1 MNATGWLRKNGKT
14 SSLNKRTTW
23 SSGKNKYDNLLH
35 EVEITVSNQ
44 TTKKT
49 SARAKSASETISKTV
64 MPNPKTVQKAI
75 DQIVNTLNN
84 PEYKDQLTKLTQ
96 ASVNNTVQTA
106 QRLSK
111 ASARMSK
118 LNNEEMTELVSN
130 SVSDMMRLYIQF
142 NTELLTLVQK
152 VSNRAVDIIE
162 KATPTSEETST
173 SEQSGQ

>member
-1 MNATGWLRKNGKT
+1 M
-14 SSLNKRTTW
+14 
-23 SSGKNKYDNLLH
+23 
-35 EVEITVSNQ
+35 EVEITVSDQ

-49 SARAKSASETISKTV
+49 NAKAKHATEANPKTV
-64 MPNPKTVQKAI
+64 MPNPKTVQKAV

-96 ASVNNTVQTA
+96 ASVNTTVQTA
-106 QRLSK
+106 QRFSK
-111 ASARMSK
+111 ATTKMSK

-142 NTELLTLVQK
+142 NSELLTLIQK

-162 KATPTSEETST
+162 KATPTSEETPT
-173 SEQSGQ
+173 EQLAQ

>member
-1 MNATGWLRKNGKT
+1 M
-14 SSLNKRTTW
+14 
-23 SSGKNKYDNLLH
+23 
-35 EVEITVSNQ
+35 EVEITMSKQ

-49 SARAKSASETISKTV
+49 TTRAKSATEAIPKTV

-75 DQIVNTLNN
+75 DQIVTTLNN

-106 QRLSK
+106 QRLGK

-130 SVSDMMRLYIQF
+130 SVSDMMRLYLQF

-162 KATPTSEETST
+162 KATPTTEVTPT
-173 SEQSGQ
+173 EQSAQ

>member
-1 MNATGWLRKNGKT
+1 M
-14 SSLNKRTTW
+14 
-23 SSGKNKYDNLLH
+23 
-35 EVEITVSNQ
+35 EVEITVSSQ

-49 SARAKSASETISKTV
+49 TTRAKRVTEANPKTV

-111 ASARMSK
+111 ASTRMSK

-152 VSNRAVDIIE
+152 VSNRAVDILE
-162 KATPTSEETST
+162 KATPTTEETT
-173 SEQSGQ
+173 AEQSAK

>member
-1 MNATGWLRKNGKT
+1 M
-14 SSLNKRTTW
+14 
-23 SSGKNKYDNLLH
+23 

-49 SARAKSASETISKTV
+49 SAKAKTTTEANPKMV

-75 DQIVNTLNN
+75 DQIANTLNN
-84 PEYKDQLTKLTQ
+84 PETRAQLTKLTQ

-111 ASARMSK
+111 ATARMSK

-162 KATPTSEETST
+162 KATPTTEETT
-173 SEQSGQ
+173 TEQSTQ

>member
-1 MNATGWLRKNGKT
+1 MI
-14 SSLNKRTTW
+14 
-23 SSGKNKYDNLLH
+23 
-35 EVEITVSNQ
+35 VEITVSKQ

-49 SARAKSASETISKTV
+49 SAKTTHTTDAIPKTV

-75 DQIVNTLNN
+75 DQIANTLNN

-152 VSNRAVDIIE
+152 VSNRAVDILE
-162 KATPTSEETST
+162 KATPTTEETT
-173 SEQSGQ
+173 SEQSNQ

>member
-1 MNATGWLRKNGKT
+1 M
-14 SSLNKRTTW
+14 
-23 SSGKNKYDNLLH
+23 
-35 EVEITVSNQ
+35 EVEITVSAQ
-44 TTKKT
+44 TTKKP
-49 SARAKSASETISKTV
+49 SARTTKRAAEVNPKPV

-75 DQIVNTLNN
+75 DQIVSTLNN

-111 ASARMSK
+111 VTARMGK
-118 LNNEEMTELVSN
+118 LDNEEMTELVSN
-130 SVSDMMRLYIQF
+130 SVADMMRLYIQF

-162 KATPTSEETST
+162 KAAPNTEETN
-173 SEQSGQ
+173 SEPSS

>member
-1 MNATGWLRKNGKT
+1 M
-14 SSLNKRTTW
+14 
-23 SSGKNKYDNLLH
+23 
-35 EVEITVSNQ
+35 SNQ

-49 SARAKSASETISKTV
+49 SSKAKSTTEANPKTV

-75 DQIVNTLNN
+75 DQIANTLNN
-84 PEYKDQLTKLTQ
+84 PETREQLTKLTQ

-118 LNNEEMTELVSN
+118 LSNEEMTELVSN

-162 KATPTSEETST
+162 KATPATEETPT
-173 SEQSGQ
+173 EQSAQ

>member
-1 MNATGWLRKNGKT
+1 M
-14 SSLNKRTTW
+14 
-23 SSGKNKYDNLLH
+23 
-35 EVEITVSNQ
+35 SNQ

-49 SARAKSASETISKTV
+49 STRAKSTAEANPKTV

-75 DQIVNTLNN
+75 DQIASTLNN

-111 ASARMSK
+111 VSSRMSK

-162 KATPTSEETST
+162 KATPATEETT
-173 SEQSGQ
+173 PEQSVQ

>member
-1 MNATGWLRKNGKT
+1 M
-14 SSLNKRTTW
+14 
-23 SSGKNKYDNLLH
+23 
-35 EVEITVSNQ
+35 EVEITVSAQ
-44 TTKKT
+44 TTKK
-49 SARAKSASETISKTV
+49 ANRKAKGTAEANPKTV

-84 PEYKDQLTKLTQ
+84 PEYKDQITKLTQ
-96 ASVNNTVQTA
+96 ASVNTTVQTA

-111 ASARMSK
+111 ATTKMSK

-162 KATPTSEETST
+162 KATTTTEETT
-173 SEQSGQ
+173 TEQSAQ

>member
-1 MNATGWLRKNGKT
+1 M
-14 SSLNKRTTW
+14 
-23 SSGKNKYDNLLH
+23 
-35 EVEITVSNQ
+35 EVEITVSDQ

-49 SARAKSASETISKTV
+49 NAKARHTAEANPKTV
-64 MPNPKTVQKAI
+64 MPSPKTVQKAI
-75 DQIVNTLNN
+75 DQIANTLNN

-118 LNNEEMTELVSN
+118 LNSEEMTELVSN
-130 SVSDMMRLYIQF
+130 SVSDMMRLYLQF

-162 KATPTSEETST
+162 KATPTTEENN
-173 SEQSGQ
+173 SEQSPQ

>member
-1 MNATGWLRKNGKT
+1 
-14 SSLNKRTTW
+14 
-23 SSGKNKYDNLLH
+23 
-35 EVEITVSNQ
+35 VEITLSKQ

-49 SARAKSASETISKTV
+49 SSKTKSTAEVNPKMV

-75 DQIVNTLNN
+75 DQIANTLNN
-84 PEYKDQLTKLTQ
+84 PDTRDQLTKLTQ

-111 ASARMSK
+111 ATARMSK
-118 LNNEEMTELVSN
+118 LNSEEMTELVSN

-162 KATPTSEETST
+162 RATPIPEETPA
-173 SEQSGQ
+173 EQSTQ

>member
-1 MNATGWLRKNGKT
+1 MK
-14 SSLNKRTTW
+14 
-23 SSGKNKYDNLLH
+23 
-35 EVEITVSNQ
+35 VEITVSTQ

-49 SARAKSASETISKTV
+49 TAKAKRMVEANPKTV

-84 PEYKDQLTKLTQ
+84 PEYKDQITKLTQ
-96 ASVNNTVQTA
+96 ASVNTTVQTA

-111 ASARMSK
+111 ATAKMSK

-162 KATPTSEETST
+162 KATPTSEETT
-173 SEQSGQ
+173 TEQSAQ

>member
-1 MNATGWLRKNGKT
+1 M
-14 SSLNKRTTW
+14 
-23 SSGKNKYDNLLH
+23 
-35 EVEITVSNQ
+35 SNQ

-49 SARAKSASETISKTV
+49 SAKAKTTTEANPKMV

-75 DQIVNTLNN
+75 DQIANTLNN
-84 PEYKDQLTKLTQ
+84 PETRAQLTKLTQ

-111 ASARMSK
+111 ATARMSK

-162 KATPTSEETST
+162 KATPTTEETT
-173 SEQSGQ
+173 TEQSTQ